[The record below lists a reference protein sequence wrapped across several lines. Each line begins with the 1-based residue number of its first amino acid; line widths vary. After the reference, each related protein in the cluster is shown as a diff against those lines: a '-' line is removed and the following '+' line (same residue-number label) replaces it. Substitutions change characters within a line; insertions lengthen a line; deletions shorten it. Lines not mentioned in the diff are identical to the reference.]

1 LSTWQINQNKISVI
15 ENWGN
20 LDQIKFN
27 KKKNYEFLKE
37 NNLDIDKFTIMYTG
51 TLALKHDPDL
61 IIKIANSNLDLQ
73 IIIIGIGS
81 GYQVLKNKLDLPKN
95 IKILNL
101 QPFDKMNMVLSSTD
115 IFLAML
121 NNDAGKYSVPS
132 KILNYLCAGKPII
145 LSAPKDNL
153 ASKII
158 RESNSGSVFN
168 PDNFDELNKFINKLK
183 NENETRKV
191 LSENARKYAE
201 NNFQIKEISLKFKN
215 IINNI
220 INKNK

>member
-1 LSTWQINQNKISVI
+1 
-15 ENWGN
+15 
-20 LDQIKFN
+20 
-27 KKKNYEFLKE
+27 
-37 NNLDIDKFTIMYTG
+37 
-51 TLALKHDPDL
+51 
-61 IIKIANSNLDLQ
+61 
-73 IIIIGIGS
+73 
-81 GYQVLKNKLDLPKN
+81 
-95 IKILNL
+95 
-101 QPFDKMNMVLSSTD
+101 MNMVLSSTD